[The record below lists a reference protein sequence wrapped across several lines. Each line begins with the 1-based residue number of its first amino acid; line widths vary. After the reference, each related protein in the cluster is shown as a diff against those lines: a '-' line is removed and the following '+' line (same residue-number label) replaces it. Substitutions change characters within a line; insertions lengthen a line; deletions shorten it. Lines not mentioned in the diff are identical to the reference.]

1 MCRDIIEN
9 LLDGYGIIMTE
20 DLEAINGKMNEPIEL
35 SLPIDKYFK
44 HIDDWFQFSK
54 DGNMPYMAEQVIQK
68 AHHTILASGIY
79 VDTCKERKKNPV
91 NEQIWIGFKKFFV
104 DEYHELKITHKLS
117 T

>member
-44 HIDDWFQFSK
+44 RIDDWFQFYN
-54 DGNMPYMAEQVIQK
+54 DGNTPYMAEQVIQK

-79 VDTCKERKKNPV
+79 VDTCKEWKKNTT
-91 NEQIWIGFKKFFV
+91 NEQICIGFKKFFA
-104 DEYHELKITHKLS
+104 DEYHDLKITHKLS